1 MDITTIREILGDATI
16 VNELIQYMTSDQ
28 LTEFS
33 EHLIKMY
40 DLDYED

>member
-28 LTEFS
+28 LEEFS
-33 EHLIKMY
+33 EHLVKMY

>member
-1 MDITTIREILGDATI
+1 MDITTIREILGDTTI

-28 LTEFS
+28 LKEFS
-33 EHLIKMY
+33 EHLVKMH